1 MKELE
6 RPNRKGYRLWD
17 LGDKN
22 AYITDLQNYCNQL
35 ESERDELKEKN
46 KEWEIDNEIWMKT
59 SLADITKDNAKLR
72 QELQTLKGL
81 NDSWPLKDILKKLI
95 EGADILLNKK
105 DYDGHGWEEIS
116 LARKMAKDKLKELLT
131 PKE

>member
-1 MKELE
+1 MSKFQRKLAEKMGEEKMTISVRDYKKLKSEL
-6 RPNRKGYRLWD
+6 
-17 LGDKN
+17 
-22 AYITDLQNYCNQL
+22 
-35 ESERDELKEKN
+35 DELKE
-46 KEWEIDNEIWMKT
+46 ESRQWEKL
-59 SLADITKDNAKLR
+59 SLVRLSNTNQSLE

-116 LARKMAKDKLKELLT
+116 LARKMAKDKLKALLT
-131 PKE
+131 PKK